1 VRVKPTPDPKVEK
14 ARNYSIYIIFPRNP
28 GKDESGRR
36 VYAGQAI
43 GEDAAV
49 ERACAIP
56 DEQDGGAR
64 AVEVVDWRR
73 ANDVAVRRI
82 DRDNRSIAW

>member
-28 GKDESGRR
+28 GKDESGMR
-36 VYAGQAI
+36 VCAGQAI
-43 GEDAAV
+43 SEDAAV

-56 DEQDGGAR
+56 DEQDGAQ
-64 AVEVVDWRR
+64 ELS
-73 ANDVAVRRI
+73 
-82 DRDNRSIAW
+82 RSSTGEGRTTLPFAG